1 VYSTLNVEVTPVE
14 MIIVEGIS
22 MAEDGL
28 GGWEDDELARSR
40 EISTHEWL
48 RGRNTLT

>member
-22 MAEDGL
+22 MVEDGL
-28 GGWEDDELARSR
+28 GVWEDDELARSR
-40 EISTHEWL
+40 EISTHE
-48 RGRNTLT
+48 